1 MPCFPFQR
9 YIPTLQLCAG
19 QGMCLFFCYISA
31 DLWYNNYIMK
41 GLYRNITEGIR
52 NLIYW
57 FPIIWQDRDFD
68 YYYLSAI
75 LRHKMKS
82 MAEFYDSSHAWGIDA
97 PKLAHEMKFCVLLL
111 DRIVKDDYNRE
122 GYDEHDKKW
131 GELEFITD
139 ESVPGG
145 ALTIGRKNRNNMNE
159 KLEQKEY
166 KRVYEDEIKY
176 RDVDIATLFEIMKK
190 NLLTWWD

>member
-1 MPCFPFQR
+1 MNM
-9 YIPTLQLCAG
+9 I
-19 QGMCLFFCYISA
+19 
-31 DLWYNNYIMK
+31 
-41 GLYRNITEGIR
+41 
-52 NLIYW
+52 
-57 FPIIWQDRDFD
+57 
-68 YYYLSAI
+68 
-75 LRHKMKS
+75 KS
-82 MAEFYDSSHAWGIDA
+82 G
-97 PKLAHEMKFCVLLL
+97 
-111 DRIVKDDYNRE
+111 
-122 GYDEHDKKW
+122 